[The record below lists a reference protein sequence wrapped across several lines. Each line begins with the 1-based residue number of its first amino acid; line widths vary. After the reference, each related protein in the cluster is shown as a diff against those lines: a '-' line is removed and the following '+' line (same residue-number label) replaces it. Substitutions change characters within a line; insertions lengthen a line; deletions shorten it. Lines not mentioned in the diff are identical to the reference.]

1 MVEAAQVVACR
12 VSDCDGISNVCKHEK
27 TPENRI
33 QGDLGAGLEYCIII
47 IVFSSV
53 CNDLKPR
60 IVVFLLT

>member
-1 MVEAAQVVACR
+1 MVEAAQVVGCR
-12 VSDCDGISNVCKHEK
+12 VSDCDGISTFVSTKK